1 METSILVL
9 CGGLATRL
17 RPITEK
23 IPKSLVDVNGRPFIE
38 YQLERLANRGI
49 GDVVLSV
56 GHLGEMIEEVIGDGG
71 RFGLSVRYSYDGPK
85 LLGTGGAIKKAGTM
99 LTSPFFVQY
108 GDSFLDV
115 DYAAVG
121 KRFAQ
126 SGKLGLM
133 TVFRNDGQWDSSN
146 VIFRD
151 GRLVSY
157 NKRSPVPEMNYID
170 YGLSLL
176 DGSVL
181 GRIPVDEFYDLS
193 VVLEELSAENQL
205 EGFEVS
211 NRFYEIGT
219 VAGLTETREYLQQQ
233 RSV

>member
-1 METSILVL
+1 MDTAIIVL

-38 YQLERLANRGI
+38 YQLERIAERGLRN
-49 GDVVLSV
+49 VVLSV

-85 LLGTGGAIKKAGTM
+85 LLGTAGAVRKAAAM
-99 LTSPFFVQY
+99 LTDRFFVQY

-115 DYAAVG
+115 DYEAVAG
-121 KRFAQ
+121 RFAR
-126 SGKLGLM
+126 GAKRGLM
-133 TVFRNDGQWDSSN
+133 TVFRNDGRWDTSN
-146 VIFRD
+146 VVYED
-151 GRLVSY
+151 GRLLSY
-157 NKRSPVPEMNYID
+157 NKRNPAPDANYID

-176 DGSVL
+176 EKSVL
-181 GRIPVDEFYDLS
+181 DRVPAGEFYDLS
-193 VVLEELSAENQL
+193 VILEELSAENQL
-205 EGFEVS
+205 EGFEVF

-233 RSV
+233 RRV